1 MFCYLL
7 LRIPLQWNRRGG
19 GKKAII
25 NFSTQHTANDRWHIS
40 RMSPTIESF
49 MFTQIWARCPQRVHF
64 QIRKKNTKQDAFE
77 KKLYNGRGVILYW
90 IISWAMGAQVY
101 KHVRGKSWQGG
112 PMSTQKK
119 KKPTENTEKKTYT
132 FLRCLYM
139 LCFYVSKQKLRLK
152 NYQNKLPA
160 DGSASTKKEQHPHTV
175 RTSVLGWN
183 PKACP
188 QHRGSQTLTCKKDRY
203 NNTYLDVR

>member
-49 MFTQIWARCPQRVHF
+49 MFTRIWARCPQRVHF

-101 KHVRGKSWQGG
+101 KHVRGKRWQGG

-119 KKPTENTEKKTYT
+119 KQQKIQRKKHI
-132 FLRCLYM
+132 R
-139 LCFYVSKQKLRLK
+139 FYVAYICCVSMFQNR
-152 NYQNKLPA
+152 NY
-160 DGSASTKKEQHPHTV
+160 V
-175 RTSVLGWN
+175 
-183 PKACP
+183 
-188 QHRGSQTLTCKKDRY
+188 
-203 NNTYLDVR
+203 

>member
-1 MFCYLL
+1 MGKMPSEVPLSNSERKIPNKMP
-7 LRIPLQWNRRGG
+7 LRRSYTMGGGWYCTELFLEQWELRYTSMLGERGG
-19 GKKAII
+19 REA
-25 NFSTQHTANDRWHIS
+25 QW
-40 RMSPTIESF
+40 
-49 MFTQIWARCPQRVHF
+49 VH
-64 QIRKKNTKQDAFE
+64 
-77 KKLYNGRGVILYW
+77 
-90 IISWAMGAQVY
+90 
-101 KHVRGKSWQGG
+101 
-112 PMSTQKK
+112 KK
-119 KKPTENTEKKTYT
+119 KKTTENTEKKTYT

-160 DGSASTKKEQHPHTV
+160 DGSASTKKEQHTHTV